1 MTDDHLTQLEVE
13 RDRIDQQIMELRQ
26 KRDYVQ
32 QLIRQHLA
40 TKFLEEKGFKA
51 TKKNQREI
59 YYWAVI
65 RQMLIHTQKEE
76 GKGLQSRE
84 IYKRLTSQHETI
96 KYSTLR
102 SYLHRFS
109 KMNRITKDHASKTWI
124 VTESIKEK

>member
-1 MTDDHLTQLEVE
+1 MTDDHLTRLEVE
-13 RDRIDQQIMELRQ
+13 RDRIDQQILELKQ
-26 KRDYVQ
+26 KRGFVQ

-40 TKFLEEKGFKA
+40 TKFLKEKGFKT

-65 RQMLIHTQKEE
+65 RQMLIHTKKEK

-84 IYKRLTSQHETI
+84 IYNRLTSQHEII

-102 SYLHRFS
+102 SYLHRFN
-109 KMNRITKDHASKTWI
+109 KMNRIKKDNASKTWI
-124 VTESIKEK
+124 VTEPIEEK

>member
-1 MTDDHLTQLEVE
+1 MTDDHLTHLEVE
-13 RDRIDQQIMELRQ
+13 RDRIDQQIMELKQ

-40 TKFLEEKGFKA
+40 TKFLEEKGFKT

-59 YYWAVI
+59 YYWAII
-65 RQMLIHTQKEE
+65 RQMLIQKKREE

-124 VTESIKEK
+124 ITESIKEK

>member
-1 MTDDHLTQLEVE
+1 MTDDHLIHLEVE
-13 RDRIDQQIMELRQ
+13 RDRIDQQIMELKQ
-26 KRDYVQ
+26 KRGFVQ

-40 TKFLEEKGFKA
+40 TKFLKEKGFKT

-65 RQMLIHTQKEE
+65 RQMLIQTKKEE
-76 GKGLQSRE
+76 GKGLQSRQ

-109 KMNRITKDHASKTWI
+109 KMNRITKDHSSETWI
-124 VTESIKEK
+124 VTET

>member
-1 MTDDHLTQLEVE
+1 MSDDHLTRLEIE
-13 RDRIDQQIMELRQ
+13 RERIDQQIMELRQ

-40 TKFLEEKGFKA
+40 TKFLEEKGFQT

-59 YYWAVI
+59 YYWAII
-65 RQMLIHTQKEE
+65 RQMLIQTQKEE
-76 GKGLQSRE
+76 VKGLKSKE
-84 IYKRLTSQHETI
+84 IYKRLTSQHEPI

-109 KMNRITKDHASKTWI
+109 KMNRITKDHASGTWI